1 VNTRCLQ
8 CGAEIEAGEPCP
20 RCMLELGLIS
30 TDALDHPTETHATT
44 EPVHGHLPETFGA
57 YRPVG
62 VLGEG
67 GMGIVYLAEQDEPI
81 RRRVALKVIK
91 QGMDTRRVIARFGR
105 SDKRLR

>member
-1 VNTRCLQ
+1 
-8 CGAEIEAGEPCP
+8 
-20 RCMLELGLIS
+20 MLELALVS
-30 TDALDHPTETHATT
+30 TDARDDSTETHATSA
-44 EPVHGHLPETFGA
+44 PARGHLPETFGA

-91 QGMDTRRVIARFGR
+91 QGMDTRRVIARFESER
-105 SDKRLR
+105 QALALMDHPNIAHVY